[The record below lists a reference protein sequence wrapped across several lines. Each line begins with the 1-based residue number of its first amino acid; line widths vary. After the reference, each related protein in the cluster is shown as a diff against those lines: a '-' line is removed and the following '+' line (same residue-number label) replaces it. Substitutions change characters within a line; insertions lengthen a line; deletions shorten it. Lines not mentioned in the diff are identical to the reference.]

1 MRKDETFITINQN
14 IVIMSHSIV
23 YQCNVVVY
31 NDSWIRN
38 NAINFLVCMQ
48 KLMKYQTVD
57 IVVCMPKMIKYSA
70 TTILL
75 METYQIDS
83 VLHGR
88 PECRFHLHYPEL
100 HRSLVDRDNLIHFD
114 SAHVG

>member
-1 MRKDETFITINQN
+1 MKSENYNDLQCCTMPCRNLQHWFFQIYNSKEYTKHLSQWIRIDETIKQN

-48 KLMKYQTVD
+48 KLMKL
-57 IVVCMPKMIKYSA
+57 SN
-70 TTILL
+70 
-75 METYQIDS
+75 S
-83 VLHGR
+83 
-88 PECRFHLHYPEL
+88 
-100 HRSLVDRDNLIHFD
+100 
-114 SAHVG
+114 